1 MIKLKKEADNINTPY
16 NIIQIIKIFLDNM
29 ENFSELLNN
38 KMNEITNFFQIEI
51 NQLNEKYFNNANFS
65 TFHNKTL
72 LKKGINKQQIIK
84 KIKSSSSMKPFEN
97 DKFLLIQS
105 YQKSLKLAKLLEIYS
120 NMCIN
125 IFIKNYS
132 FDDILH
138 AKANMIMKEI
148 YNKITL
154 EKDLLIT

>member
-1 MIKLKKEADNINTPY
+1 MKKEADNLNTPY
-16 NIIQIIKIFLDNM
+16 NIIQIIKIFLENM
-29 ENFSELLNN
+29 ENFSGLLHN

-51 NQLNEKYFNNANFS
+51 NQLNEKYFNNTNFS
-65 TFHNKTL
+65 TFHNKML

-84 KIKSSSSMKPFEN
+84 KIKSSSSMKIREN

-105 YQKSLKLAKLLEIYS
+105 YHKSLELAKLLEIYS

-138 AKANMIMKEI
+138 AKTNLIMKEI